1 MHQIWYDDAR
11 IERTVKR
18 DFVCSYLDPE
28 EIENLDKPLLF
39 GDGLTNDTYWDWL
52 ETKAKRLF
60 LILLELDLPD
70 QIFGV
75 IDDSWEDDDLPI
87 PLDQIHRL
95 ALTEERD
102 LRLEKRF
109 YDLQFSY
116 LLRTLQR
123 GEHVDYG
130 DQELVPLEIADKRPV
145 SAHQDTVVL
154 PQCPGRLFSRRGI
167 QLGLHMSR
175 EDFMYEISLI
185 QDLQNEHV
193 ESYFAS
199 YTQHDHAY
207 VLFTPAC
214 EYKLSSYLSN
224 TPTTLKN
231 VDKLAKRLM
240 VLDWIHCLVDTL
252 SFIHSNGE
260 ALGNLRP
267 STISFTQDH
276 CIVLRDN
283 TCFNPETLRQ
293 QQQQQRSFSKEGY
306 DYAAPEQCSRPSGL
320 PSVSVRNRTW
330 TMSSA
335 SDSSKSRSSTF
346 AISRGMPMEQQQ
358 QPSSSRYYPPS
369 SNTPPAGA
377 PRQHT
382 NFHNHN
388 NISDPQAA
396 DIFSLGCI
404 ILDLLSHGLL
414 KRSTSAFA
422 TVRSAKHKIAGRGG
436 AVLDSS
442 FHRNLGQVEVW
453 MNGLSKDADKKV
465 DDATEKGRLYKAV
478 TPILHVVERMLAVQ
492 PGERPSAMQVQAW
505 VYQIM
510 TEVGGI
516 QEPHCV
522 HQYGGRDDGDVGAEG
537 GMLGGGA
544 GGFNGAAVHATTSSS
559 NSFLHLPMMS
569 PTFAQEHHHAG
580 AAGSARGQASSAPT
594 ILSKRSS
601 IFSIRTLGGHRRTG
615 SSDDS
620 SSVGKASIYHYSSS
634 QEADRWNLGAGWVN
648 SMQNLRIGSSSKTR
662 LWQSPSQA
670 GSAVSSS

>member
-52 ETKAKRLF
+52 ATKAKRLF

-87 PLDQIHRL
+87 PLDQVHRL

-123 GEHVDYG
+123 GEHIDYR
-130 DQELVPLEIADKRPV
+130 DQELVPLEIVDRRPA
-145 SAHQDTVVL
+145 SSHQDTVAL

-167 QLGLHMSR
+167 QLGLHMSQD
-175 EDFMYEISLI
+175 DFMYEISLI
-185 QDLQNEHV
+185 RDLQNEHI

-199 YTQHDHAY
+199 YTHHDHAY
-207 VLFTPAC
+207 VLFTPAT
-214 EYKLSSYLSN
+214 EYKLSSYLTN

-231 VDKLAKRLM
+231 VDKLAKRIM
-240 VLDWIHCLVDTL
+240 VLDWIHCLIDTL
-252 SFIHSNGE
+252 CFIHSNGE
-260 ALGNLRP
+260 TLGSLKP
-267 STISFTQDH
+267 SIISFTQDH

-283 TCFNPETLRQ
+283 TCFNPETLM

-306 DYAAPEQCSRPSGL
+306 DYAAPEQCSRPSAL
-320 PSVSVRNRTW
+320 PAVSVRNRTW

-335 SDSSKSRSSTF
+335 SEASSKPRSSTF
-346 AISRGMPMEQQQ
+346 AISRGTPMEQ
-358 QPSSSRYYPPS
+358 PLSSSSSRYYPPT
-369 SNTPPAGA
+369 SNTPAP
-377 PRQHT
+377 PRQLT
-382 NFHNHN
+382 TLTYNNNN
-388 NISDPQAA
+388 NINNDPQAA

-422 TVRSAKHKIAGRGG
+422 AVRSAKHKIAGRGG

-453 MNGLSKDADKKV
+453 MNGLSKDADKKA
-465 DDATEKGRLYKAV
+465 DDSSEKGRLYKTV

-492 PGERPSAMQVQAW
+492 PGERPSAVQVQAW

-522 HQYGGRDDGDVGAEG
+522 HQYGRDDEEGGVGVGAEG
-537 GMLGGGA
+537 MLGGP
-544 GGFNGAAVHATTSSS
+544 TTTTTL
-559 NSFLHLPMMS
+559 NNNLLLPLMS
-569 PTFAQEHHHAG
+569 PINFDH
-580 AAGSARGQASSAPT
+580 AGSARQASSAPT

-601 IFSIRTLGGHRRTG
+601 IFSIRTLGGHRRAG
-615 SSDDS
+615 SSDET
-620 SSVGKASIYHYSSS
+620 SSVGKAGSMYHHSSS
-634 QEADRWNLGAGWVN
+634 QEADRWNLGSGWVH
-648 SMQNLRIGSSSKTR
+648 SMQNLRIGPSSKTK
-662 LWQSPSQA
+662 LWQLPSQA

>member
-18 DFVCSYLDPE
+18 NFVCSYLDPE

-130 DQELVPLEIADKRPV
+130 DQELVPLEIVDRRPV
-145 SAHQDTVVL
+145 SSHQDTVIL
-154 PQCPGRLFSRRGI
+154 PQYPGRLFSRRGI

-175 EDFMYEISLI
+175 EEFMYEISLI
-185 QDLQNEHV
+185 RDLQNEHI

-199 YTQHDHAY
+199 YTHHDHAY

-231 VDKLAKRLM
+231 VDKVAKRLM

-252 SFIHSNGE
+252 GFIHSNGE
-260 ALGNLRP
+260 ALGNLKP
-267 STISFTQDH
+267 SIISFTQDH

-283 TCFNPETLRQ
+283 TCFNPETLM
-293 QQQQQRSFSKEGY
+293 QQRSFSKEGY

-330 TMSSA
+330 TMSSS
-335 SDSSKSRSSTF
+335 SDSSKPRSSTF
-346 AISRGMPMEQQQ
+346 AISRGTPMD
-358 QPSSSRYYPPS
+358 QPSSFSFSSSSRYYPPS
-369 SNTPPAGA
+369 SSSSSSNTPAA
-377 PRQHT
+377 PRQPT

-388 NISDPQAA
+388 ISNNSDPQAA

-453 MNGLSKDADKKV
+453 MNGLSKDADKKA
-465 DDATEKGRLYKAV
+465 DDTTEKGRLYKAV

-492 PGERPSAMQVQAW
+492 PGERPSAVQVQAW

-522 HQYGGRDDGDVGAEG
+522 HQYGRDDGNVVVGVGPE
-537 GMLGGGA
+537 GMLGGG
-544 GGFNGAAVHATTSSS
+544 GDGDGTTTTTVNTS

-569 PTFAQEHHHAG
+569 PIFADHP
-580 AAGSARGQASSAPT
+580 AASGSARGQASSAPT

-601 IFSIRTLGGHRRTG
+601 IFSIRTLGGHRRAG
-615 SSDDS
+615 SSDET
-620 SSVGKASIYHYSSS
+620 SSVGKASMYQSSS

-648 SMQNLRIGSSSKTR
+648 SMQNLRIGSSKTR

-670 GSAVSSS
+670 GSAVSS

>member
-102 LRLEKRF
+102 LRLERRF

-123 GEHVDYG
+123 GEHIDYG
-130 DQELVPLEIADKRPV
+130 DQELVPLEIVDNKRLV
-145 SAHQDTVVL
+145 SSHQDTVVL
-154 PQCPGRLFSRRGI
+154 PQYPGKLFSRRGI
-167 QLGLHMSR
+167 QLGLHMSQD
-175 EDFMYEISLI
+175 DFMYEISLI
-185 QDLQNEHV
+185 RHLQNEHI

-207 VLFTPAC
+207 VLFTPAT
-214 EYKLSSYLSN
+214 EYKLSSYLTN

-231 VDKLAKRLM
+231 VDKLAKRIM
-240 VLDWIHCLVDTL
+240 VLDWIHCLIDTL

-260 ALGNLRP
+260 TLGNLKP
-267 STISFTQDH
+267 SIISFTQDH

-283 TCFNPETLRQ
+283 TCFNPETLMQ
-293 QQQQQRSFSKEGY
+293 QQHQRSFSKEGY
-306 DYAAPEQCSRPSGL
+306 DYAAPEQCSRPSAL
-320 PSVSVRNRTW
+320 PAVSVRNRTW

-335 SDSSKSRSSTF
+335 SDSSKPRSASTF
-346 AISRGMPMEQQQ
+346 AISRGTPMEQ
-358 QPSSSRYYPPS
+358 PSSRYYPPA
-369 SNTPPAGA
+369 SNTPGPT
-377 PRQHT
+377 RQLTTVHSYQNINNNNT
-382 NFHNHN
+382 NN
-388 NISDPQAA
+388 DPQAA

-422 TVRSAKHKIAGRGG
+422 NVRSAKHKIAGRGG

-453 MNGLSKDADKKV
+453 MNGLSKDANKKA
-465 DDATEKGRLYKAV
+465 DDTTEKGRLYKAV

-492 PGERPSAMQVQAW
+492 PGERPSAVQVQAW

-522 HQYGGRDDGDVGAEG
+522 HQYGRDDGER
-537 GMLGGGA
+537 A
-544 GGFNGAAVHATTSSS
+544 GTTTTTTTTTLL
-559 NSFLHLPMMS
+559 NNNNNLLLLPLMS
-569 PTFAQEHHHAG
+569 PTAFDH
-580 AAGSARGQASSAPT
+580 AGSARQASSAPT

-601 IFSIRTLGGHRRTG
+601 IFSIRTLGGGHRRAG
-615 SSDDS
+615 SSDET
-620 SSVGKASIYHYSSS
+620 SSVGKAGSLYHHSSS
-634 QEADRWNLGAGWVN
+634 QEADRWNLGSGWVH
-648 SMQNLRIGSSSKTR
+648 SMQNLRIGPSSKTR
-662 LWQSPSQA
+662 LWQSPSSQA